1 MLNRR
6 NYYRLLQVQ
15 PDAPIEVIRASYHTL
30 MRELKRH
37 PDLGGSSSHA
47 ALLNEAYGT
56 LSNPTSRAEYDRKL
70 FRRYTKQSLS
80 THVSGHPAPTKQE
93 CPFCKAPLTRQA
105 QPDQTCSVCQSP
117 LQSEGGVAVPDRRA
131 LARIKRNDRIDYWS
145 LWPQEPQEA
154 KMIDISPHGMRLL
167 CSQQVKPGTILKI
180 SGPGFKAS
188 AIVKD
193 LCAEEVD
200 GEKLHAVGVSFLA
213 VQFESPR
220 GSFLSTIA

>member
-1 MLNRR
+1 MQNRR

-15 PDAPIEVIRASYHTL
+15 PDAPIEVIRASYRTL
-30 MRELKRH
+30 MRELKQH

-47 ALLNEAYGT
+47 ALLNEAYRT
-56 LSNPTSRAEYDRKL
+56 LGNPTLREEYDRNL

-80 THVSGHPAPTKQE
+80 PHAFGHPPHPNPL

-105 QPDQTCSVCQSP
+105 QPDQACSVCQSP
-117 LQSEGGVAVPDRRA
+117 LQSEGRMAAQDRRA
-131 LARIKRNDRIDYWS
+131 LTRIKRHDRIYYWS
-145 LWPQEPQEA
+145 QWPQEPKEA
-154 KMIDISPHGMRLL
+154 KMIDISPQGMRLL
-167 CSQQVKPGTILKI
+167 CGQQIKPGTVLKI

-200 GEKLHAVGVSFLA
+200 GKKLHAVGVSFLA
-213 VQFESPR
+213 VQFESAR
-220 GSFLSTIA
+220 GSFLSTVA